1 MTTKFEYHYLT
12 LFLQRLA
19 DVNGKQDNI
28 SKVEGVERSKV
39 TLERSTIYFSQ
50 ILLYSENSRKLI
62 KRMIDD
68 IEEFVR
74 NETKMNTVSINHFL
88 L

>member
-88 L
+88 F

>member
-1 MTTKFEYHYLT
+1 MTTNFEYHYLT
-12 LFLQRLA
+12 LFQRLA

-88 L
+88 F